1 MDIRL
6 KIQDSYTATFLALIG
21 KLKYVKVEEM
31 IESKEK
37 KEVDISIL
45 EPNDFQKFLLTAPV
59 MSDEEYQ
66 FYLEKR
72 QDFNKWKQLS

>member
-1 MDIRL
+1 MDIKL
-6 KIQDSYTATFLALIG
+6 KIQNSYAATFLALIG

-31 IESKEK
+31 KESKEK
-37 KEVDISIL
+37 KEAGVSVL

-66 FYLEKR
+66 FFL
-72 QDFNKWKQLS
+72 

>member
-1 MDIRL
+1 M
-6 KIQDSYTATFLALIG
+6 ATPT
-21 KLKYVKVEEM
+21 KKT
-31 IESKEK
+31 KEK
-37 KEVDISIL
+37 KEVEVAVL

>member
-1 MDIRL
+1 M
-6 KIQDSYTATFLALIG
+6 ALIG
-21 KLKYVKVEEM
+21 KLKYVKIEEM

-37 KEVDISIL
+37 KEVDISVF

-66 FYLEKR
+66 FYLEKC
-72 QDFNKWKQLS
+72 QDFN